1 MNELECQL
9 ISAMERLDEAALL
22 ASVSR
27 LLDHGCD
34 YFHMQYLLNAGMKR
48 VGDIFEAGEYF
59 IADLM
64 FSGVLYNE
72 VLDIICNE
80 MDVRNADL
88 QGTILIAVMEN
99 DIHDIGKNILSSVLR
114 ASGFQIIDLGMDVSA
129 EKIVDAVEKRKPD
142 ILMLSGVM
150 DFSVNSMKET
160 IRLLAERG
168 LRDQVCVV
176 VGGNCVN
183 SHTQKQVG
191 ADACFKDVLDTL
203 EYSKKIVGDKYQ

>member
-1 MNELECQL
+1 MGT
-9 ISAMERLDEAALL
+9 AHHKRAEA
-22 ASVSR
+22 R
-27 LLDHGCD
+27 
-34 YFHMQYLLNAGMKR
+34 
-48 VGDIFEAGEYF
+48 
-59 IADLM
+59 IA
-64 FSGVLYNE
+64 
-72 VLDIICNE
+72 
-80 MDVRNADL
+80 
-88 QGTILIAVMEN
+88 
-99 DIHDIGKNILSSVLR
+99 LR
-114 ASGFQIIDLGMDVSA
+114 ASGFQIVDLGMDVSA
-129 EKIVDAVEKRKPD
+129 AKIVDAVETVKPD

>member
-1 MNELECQL
+1 MTELDCQL

-22 ASVSR
+22 ASVSQ

-48 VGDIFEAGEYF
+48 VGDLFEAGEYF

-72 VLDIICNE
+72 VLAIICNE
-80 MDVRNADL
+80 MDVQSAGL

-99 DIHDIGKNILSSVLR
+99 DIHDIGKNILCSVLR
-114 ASGFQIIDLGMDVSA
+114 ASGFHIIDLGMDVSA
-129 EKIVDAVEKRKPD
+129 EKIVDAVESARPD

-150 DFSVNSMKET
+150 DFSVNSMKKT
-160 IRLLAERG
+160 IGLLEERG
-168 LRDQVCVV
+168 LRNQLSVV

-183 SHTQKQVG
+183 ARTQEQVG

-203 EYSKKIVGDKYQ
+203 EYSKKVVGDKYQ